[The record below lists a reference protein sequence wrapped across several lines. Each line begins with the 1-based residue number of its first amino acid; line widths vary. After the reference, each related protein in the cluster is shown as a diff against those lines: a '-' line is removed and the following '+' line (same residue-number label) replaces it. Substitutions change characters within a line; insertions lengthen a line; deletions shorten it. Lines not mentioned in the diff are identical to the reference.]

1 MSVILKSSGEIA
13 AVTGALLHHY
23 NLYRDL
29 VIASPVYVDLS
40 ERSAGET
47 EEFANLFICWLM
59 FRVWVANKVAYAV
72 QYGDPVNLRE
82 DLPDI
87 EPAYFDLAELASEL
101 SSINYNIYTNGG
113 QLWLDN
119 RWHALFLEIKDRL
132 KLLAEVGE
140 GRAS

>member
-1 MSVILKSSGEIA
+1 MSVILKSSSEIA

-29 VIASPVYVDLS
+29 VAGSPVYVELC
-40 ERSAGET
+40 EQNAGET
-47 EEFANLFICWLM
+47 EELPNLFICWLM

-82 DLPDI
+82 DLPNIVPEDLDI
-87 EPAYFDLAELASEL
+87 AELASEL
-101 SSINYNIYTNGG
+101 SNINYNIYTNGG
-113 QLWLDN
+113 QLWLDH
-119 RWHALFLEIKDRL
+119 RWHALYLGIMGRIKE
-132 KLLAEVGE
+132 LAEIGE

>member
-1 MSVILKSSGEIA
+1 MSVILKSSSEIA

-23 NLYRDL
+23 NLFRDL
-29 VIASPVYVDLS
+29 VLGSPVYMDLC
-40 ERSAGET
+40 ERNGGET
-47 EEFANLFICWLM
+47 EEIQNLFICWLM

-87 EPAYFDLAELASEL
+87 VPAYLALAELASEL

-113 QLWLDN
+113 QLWLDHQ
-119 RWHALFLEIKDRL
+119 WHALFMEILDRL
-132 KLLAEVGE
+132 KVLAEVGE